1 MKLELKHLAGYL
13 PYGLKWVINGS
24 NRANFTTIG
33 MTSETIYTNE
43 GHVLNWNKYDGFT
56 QVLFPLLRPLS
67 SLIKEIEVN
76 GERFVPMLE
85 LIKIAIDQ
93 YDRGEGIIDSSEII
107 GALYGINRISVLL
120 SYDVKCSLIYDS
132 IQMKFIF
139 NSPQNLMFA
148 CGYILFEKLYEWH
161 FDIYGLI
168 DKGLAIAIED

>member
-1 MKLELKHLAGYL
+1 MELELKHLAGYL
-13 PYGLKWVINGS
+13 PYKLKWIIQGVNDFVMSGITGETLYTES
-24 NRANFTTIG
+24 GTVLTWLKHPDLPRA
-33 MTSETIYTNE
+33 
-43 GHVLNWNKYDGFT
+43 
-56 QVLFPLLRPLS
+56 LFPILRPLS
-67 SLIKEIEVN
+67 SLIKEIEVD
-76 GERFVPMLE
+76 GKRFVPMLE

-161 FDIYGLI
+161 FDIYELI
-168 DKGLAIAIED
+168 DKGLAIAIKD

>member
-1 MKLELKHLAGYL
+1 MELELKHLAGYL
-13 PYGLKWVINGS
+13 PYGLGIY
-24 NRANFTTIG
+24 
-33 MTSETIYTNE
+33 SETYGIKSIMTIRGNGGDNPSDSIE
-43 GHVLNWNKYDGFT
+43 SVLSGKFK
-56 QVLFPLLRPLS
+56 PLLRPLS
-67 SLIKEIEVN
+67 SLMKEIEVD
-76 GERFVPMLE
+76 GEPFVPMLE

-168 DKGLAIAIED
+168 DKGLAIAIKD